1 MTEILVIRARLR
13 KRRDRDIQ
21 RAVSL
26 LELEEGELSDLVR
39 EGFRK
44 VLEERGVLEQKLG
57 GTVKCGDNEIGGLA
71 K

>member
-1 MTEILVIRARLR
+1 MAEILVIRARLR
-13 KRRDRDIQ
+13 KRRDRDIR
-21 RAVSL
+21 RAVSH

-44 VLEERGVLEQKLG
+44 VLKERGVM
-57 GTVKCGDNEIGGLA
+57 GTVDDIKSVIERS

>member
-1 MTEILVIRARLR
+1 MNDVAEILVIRARLR

-21 RAVSL
+21 RAVSR

-44 VLEERGVLEQKLG
+44 ILTELGVLEIQTLELR
-57 GTVKCGDNEIGGLA
+57 VKRGNKKE
-71 K
+71 

>member
-1 MTEILVIRARLR
+1 MAEILVIRARLR

-21 RAVSL
+21 RAVSR

-44 VLEERGVLEQKLG
+44 VLAELGVLENPKLRR
-57 GTVKCGDNEIGGLA
+57 VKRGNKKE
-71 K
+71 

>member
-1 MTEILVIRARLR
+1 MAEILVIRARLR

-39 EGFRK
+39 EGFRMA
-44 VLEERGVLEQKLG
+44 LRERGAMETVDDMKLF
-57 GTVKCGDNEIGGLA
+57 ERRSE
-71 K
+71 